1 MVKSHTIFR
10 KDEVQKLLRAIR
22 DGKIKS
28 IEPDFN
34 YESGVRYSIAEE
46 IMGIH
51 GKPLELTLKELA
63 EIDILIVEVRGN
75 VEVCPICGSHQSTVT
90 LSCPTCGSPNL
101 SKGVMIE
108 HFECGFLDLEETFR
122 RGEELVCRRCGKI
135 LRAIGIDYRKPGTL
149 YKCEECQQRFPTP
162 KRRYTCR
169 NGHNFEENE
178 QVLNRIYGY
187 RPNPEKYT
195 LIEKETLD
203 FKPLLER
210 LIKNGWFGQSPATFQ
225 GRSGAEL
232 EFAFALW
239 APKTNSVKQK
249 PFVLTDVYTSV
260 DAVDSNVVLV
270 FVAKTIDVEAF
281 EKILM
286 VMPRLD
292 EKARALV
299 KSYNISVIEAE
310 AASELMEK
318 LHSLLLSIVQK
329 WKDEKLEMEVL
340 GFDHEELK
348 QG

>member
-1 MVKSHTIFR
+1 MVESPIMFR
-10 KDEVQKLLRAIR
+10 KDEVQKLLRAIM

-51 GKPLELTLKELA
+51 GKALELTLKELT
-63 EIDILIVEVRGN
+63 EIDVLIPEVRGN

-108 HFECGFLDLEETFR
+108 HFGCGFLDLEEAFR
-122 RGEELVCRRCGKI
+122 RGEELVCPRCGKI
-135 LRAIGIDYRKPGTL
+135 LRAIGIDYRKLGML
-149 YKCEECQQRFPTP
+149 YKCDECQQRFPSP

-169 NGHNFEENE
+169 NGHNFGQDE
-178 QVLNRIYGY
+178 QVLDKIYAY

-210 LIKNGWFGQSPATFQ
+210 LTKNGWFGQSPATFQ
-225 GRSGAEL
+225 GRSGVEL

-249 PFVLTDVYTSV
+249 PFVLADVYTSV

-270 FVAKTIDVEAF
+270 FIAKTIDVEAF

-286 VMPRLD
+286 VMPRLN
-292 EKARALV
+292 EKARTLV
-299 KSYNISVIEAE
+299 KSYNISVIESE
-310 AASELMEK
+310 TTSELTEK
-318 LHSLLLSIVQK
+318 LRSLLPSMVQK
-329 WKDEKLEMEVL
+329 WKDEKLQMEVL
-340 GFDHEELK
+340 EVDHEELK

>member
-1 MVKSHTIFR
+1 MAESHTIFR

-22 DGKIKS
+22 DGKIKN
-28 IEPDFN
+28 IEPEFN

-51 GKPLELTLKELA
+51 GKALELALKGLT
-63 EIDILIVEVRGN
+63 EIGVLIAEVRGN
-75 VEVCPICGSHQSTVT
+75 VEVCPICGSHQLTVT

-101 SKGVMIE
+101 TKGIMIE

-149 YKCEECQQRFPTP
+149 YKCEECQQRFPSP

-169 NGHNFEENE
+169 SGHNFEENE
-178 QVLNRIYGY
+178 QVLNRIYAY

-203 FKPLLER
+203 FKPLLEK
-210 LIKNGWFGQSPATFQ
+210 LIKNGWFGQSPSTFH
-225 GRSGAEL
+225 GHSGVEL

-239 APKTNSVKQK
+239 APKNDPVKQK
-249 PFVLTDVYTSV
+249 PYVLADVYTSM

-270 FVAKTIDVEAF
+270 FAAKTIDVEADD
-281 EKILM
+281 KILM
-286 VMPRLD
+286 VIPRLD

-299 KSYNISVIEAE
+299 KWYNMSVIEAE
-310 AASELMEK
+310 TTSELMEK
-318 LHSLLLSIVQK
+318 LRSLLLSMVRK
-329 WKDEKLEMEVL
+329 CKNEKLEMEVL
-340 GFDHEELK
+340 EFDHEELK